1 MIDDS
6 IIPHSLSP
14 NTQNLISISYDPTYL
29 KMIIYYFTYCYLLNS
44 VIAYLL
50 SQFFRISSV
59 WTLNLAQIIYI
70 ANQNLSQKSKNA
82 SQFYLLLSFITFN
95 AFFMTFSHYDIVTHT

>member
-1 MIDDS
+1 MLTSTFQSNTLKIKNMIDDS

-59 WTLNLAQIIYI
+59 
-70 ANQNLSQKSKNA
+70 
-82 SQFYLLLSFITFN
+82 
-95 AFFMTFSHYDIVTHT
+95 